1 MYFGGGS
8 NMNELKIFKIQKNIH
23 EDNAKVAFQ
32 TREEL
37 KSKATYLINIMS
49 SPGSGK
55 TTALV
60 STIKALK
67 DEFKIGVM
75 EADVDSDVDAKT
87 VQAAG
92 AKAIQLHTGGMCH
105 LDASMTK
112 QGLDELEVDELDLV
126 FLENIGNLICP
137 AGYDTG
143 AMKNVAILS
152 VPEGDD
158 KPLKYP
164 KIFGKVDALIVSKMD
179 CMEHF
184 DFKMDLL
191 EERVRKLN
199 PDIVI
204 FPISAKTGQGVGLWA
219 DWIREQLA
227 AKSLT
232 SHMFVNK

>member
-1 MYFGGGS
+1 
-8 NMNELKIFKIQKNIH
+8 MNEFKVFTIKKDIH
-23 EDNAKVAFQ
+23 EDNAKVAQ
-32 TREEL
+32 ATRDEL
-37 KSKATYLINIMS
+37 KTQGVYLINIMS

-67 DEFKIGVM
+67 DAYKIGVL
-75 EADVDSDVDAKT
+75 EADIDSDVDART
-87 VQAAG
+87 VQEAG

-105 LDASMTK
+105 LDATMTK
-112 QGLDELEVDELDLV
+112 QGIDELGVEELDLI

-164 KIFGKVDALIVSKMD
+164 KIFCNVDVLIISKIDAL
-179 CMEHF
+179 EHF
-184 DFKMDLL
+184 DFNFDLL

-199 PDIVI
+199 KDIKI
-204 FPISAKTGQGVGLWA
+204 FPLSAKTGEGVEAWTNWLK
-219 DWIREQLA
+219 EQL
-227 AKSLT
+227 KGR
-232 SHMFVNK
+232 V

>member
-1 MYFGGGS
+1 M
-8 NMNELKIFKIQKNIH
+8 EALKVFTIQKGIH
-23 EDNAKVAFQ
+23 EDNAKVAQ
-32 TREEL
+32 ATRDEL
-37 KSKATYLINIMS
+37 KAKGVYLINIMS

-67 DEFKIGVM
+67 DEIKIGVL
-75 EADVDSDVDAKT
+75 EADIDSDVDAKT
-87 VQAAG
+87 VQEAG

-105 LDASMTK
+105 LDATMTR
-112 QGLDELEVDELDLV
+112 QGIHELGVEGLDLL

-164 KIFGKVDALIVSKMD
+164 KIFCNVDALIISKID
-179 CMEHF
+179 ALEHF
-184 DFKMDLL
+184 NFDFEAL
-191 EERVRKLN
+191 EQRVRALN
-199 PDIVI
+199 KDIKI
-204 FPISAKTGQGVGLWA
+204 FPLSAKTGEGLDAWT
-219 DWIREQLA
+219 DWLKDQLKEEA
-227 AKSLT
+227 
-232 SHMFVNK
+232 

>member
-1 MYFGGGS
+1 MS
-8 NMNELKIFKIQKNIH
+8 QVKVFKIQKNIH
-23 EDNAKVAFQ
+23 EDNAKVAET
-32 TREEL
+32 TRTEL
-37 KSKATYLINIMS
+37 NSKGTYLINVMS

-55 TTALV
+55 TTTLV

-67 DEFKIGVM
+67 NDMKIGVM
-75 EADVDSDVDAKT
+75 EADVDSDVDARI
-87 VQAAG
+87 VQDAG

-105 LDASMTK
+105 LDATMTK
-112 QGLDELEVDELDLV
+112 QGIDELGVEELDLV

-143 AMKNVAILS
+143 AMKNIAILS

-164 KIFGKVDALIVSKMD
+164 KIFCNVDVLIVNKID
-179 CMEHF
+179 AIEHF

-199 PDIVI
+199 KDITI
-204 FPISAKTGQGVGLWA
+204 FPISAKTGQGVDAWA
-219 DWIREQLA
+219 EWIKDVIKGE
-227 AKSLT
+227 
-232 SHMFVNK
+232 

>member
-1 MYFGGGS
+1 MSEMKTY
-8 NMNELKIFKIQKNIH
+8 KIQKNIH
-23 EDNAKVAFQ
+23 EDNAKVAQ
-32 TREEL
+32 VTRDEL
-37 KSKATYLINIMS
+37 KQDNTFLINIMS

-55 TTALV
+55 TTTLV

-67 DEFKIGVM
+67 DEMKIGVM
-75 EADVDSDVDAKT
+75 EADVDSDVDA
-87 VQAAG
+87 QAVHEAG

-105 LDASMTK
+105 LDATMTK
-112 QGLDELEVDELDLV
+112 QGLDELGVKELDLV

-164 KIFGKVDALIVSKMD
+164 KIFGKVEVLIVSKID
-179 CMEHF
+179 AMEHF
-184 DFKMDLL
+184 DFNMELL

-199 PDIVI
+199 KDIII
-204 FPISAKTGQGVGLWA
+204 FPLSAKTGEGMDAWTN
-219 DWIREQLA
+219 WIKDEL
-227 AKSLT
+227 K
-232 SHMFVNK
+232 

>member
-1 MYFGGGS
+1 MS
-8 NMNELKIFKIQKNIH
+8 EFKVFTIKKNIQ
-23 EDNAKVAFQ
+23 EDNIKVAET
-32 TREEL
+32 TRCEL
-37 KSKATYLINIMS
+37 RKLDTYLINIMS

-55 TTALV
+55 TSTLV

-67 DEFKIGVM
+67 DEMKIGVM
-75 EADVDSDVDAKT
+75 EADVDSDVDART

-92 AKAIQLHTGGMCH
+92 AKAIQLHTGGLCH
-105 LDASMTK
+105 LDATMTK
-112 QGLDELEVDELDLV
+112 QGIDELGVEELDLV

-164 KIFGKVDALIVSKMD
+164 KIFGVVDVLIVNKID
-179 CMEHF
+179 AIEHF
-184 DFKMDLL
+184 DFRMDLL

-199 PDIVI
+199 KDIII
-204 FPISAKTGQGVGLWA
+204 FPISAKTGEGIGEWA
-219 DWIREQLA
+219 NWIKKQLR
-227 AKSLT
+227 KR
-232 SHMFVNK
+232 V

>member
-1 MYFGGGS
+1 MD
-8 NMNELKIFKIQKNIH
+8 NLKIFKIQKGIH
-23 EDNAKVAFQ
+23 EDNAKVAEN
-32 TREEL
+32 TREKL
-37 KSKATYLINIMS
+37 KEEGTYLINIMS

-55 TTALV
+55 TTTLV
-60 STIKALK
+60 STINVLK
-67 DEFKIGVM
+67 EDYKIGVM

-92 AKAIQLHTGGMCH
+92 AKAIQLHTGGLCH
-105 LDASMTK
+105 LDATMTR
-112 QGLDELEVDELDLV
+112 QGIDELGTEELDLV

-164 KIFGKVDALIVSKMD
+164 KIFGKVDVLIVSKID
-179 CMEHF
+179 VMEHF
-184 DFKMDLL
+184 DFNIDLL

-199 PDIVI
+199 KDIII
-204 FPISAKTGQGVGLWA
+204 FPISAKTTEGVGEWA
-219 DWIREQLA
+219 NWVKKALNGA
-227 AKSLT
+227 
-232 SHMFVNK
+232 V

>member
-1 MYFGGGS
+1 
-8 NMNELKIFKIQKNIH
+8 MNQFKVFTIKKGLKEENDKIAQ
-23 EDNAKVAFQ
+23 A

-37 KSKATYLINIMS
+37 KEKGVFLINIMS

-55 TTALV
+55 TSTLV

-67 DEFKIGVM
+67 EDIKIGVL
-75 EADVDSDVDAKT
+75 EADIDSDVDAKT
-87 VQAAG
+87 VEDAG

-105 LDASMTK
+105 LDATMTK
-112 QGLDELEVDELDLV
+112 QGIDELEVDGLELL

-137 AGYDTG
+137 VGYDTG

-164 KIFGKVDALIVSKMD
+164 NIFAKVDALIVNKVDVMPY
-179 CMEHF
+179 F
-184 DFKMDLL
+184 DFDMNLL

-199 PDIVI
+199 KDII
-204 FPISAKTGQGVGLWA
+204 IIPISAKTGEGVETWVN
-219 DWIREQLA
+219 WIREQV
-227 AKSLT
+227 KGR
-232 SHMFVNK
+232 N

>member
-1 MYFGGGS
+1 MDQV
-8 NMNELKIFKIQKNIH
+8 KVFKIQKNIH
-23 EDNAKVAFQ
+23 EDNAEIAEL
-32 TREEL
+32 TRKEL
-37 KSKATYLINIMS
+37 EDKGTYLINIMS

-55 TTALV
+55 TTTLV

-67 DEFKIGVM
+67 GELKIGVM
-75 EADVDSDVDAKT
+75 EADVDSDVDAIT

-105 LDASMTK
+105 LDATMTK
-112 QGLDELEVDELDLV
+112 QGIDELGVEELDLV

-143 AMKNVAILS
+143 AMKNIAILS

-164 KIFGKVDALIVSKMD
+164 KIFCNVDVLIVNKID
-179 CMEHF
+179 AIEHF
-184 DFKMDLL
+184 DFKMELL

-199 PDIVI
+199 KDITI
-204 FPISAKTGQGVGLWA
+204 FPISAKTGEGVDKWA
-219 DWIREQLA
+219 EWI
-227 AKSLT
+227 KT
-232 SHMFVNK
+232 SISGGAL